1 MIQELV
7 ENLEEQLQDISKHGP
22 TIKAFET
29 FIRKNSKDLHLK
41 HYLNLI
47 GKLIYTLYLSQFVD
61 NFQLKEIS
69 LSFYLMKRRSQEK
82 IARKLSGLARVIL

>member
-47 GKLIYTLYLSQFVD
+47 VHHVQT
-61 NFQLKEIS
+61 
-69 LSFYLMKRRSQEK
+69 RP
-82 IARKLSGLARVIL
+82 RVQ